1 MLKCDNAIMCYRIF
15 FAKNIYN
22 QLVISLKTFTH
33 SKITHSKITHSL
45 INCSITSLSHCR
57 ITSGDFLK
65 RYWI

>member
-33 SKITHSKITHSL
+33 SKITHSLTHSL
-45 INCSITSLSHCR
+45 IHSLIVALHHCR
-57 ITSGDFLK
+57 IVALLRVTF
-65 RYWI
+65 

>member
-15 FAKNIYN
+15 FAKNIYD
-22 QLVISLKTFTH
+22 QLVISLKTF
-33 SKITHSKITHSL
+33 THSKITHSL